1 MALAGLG
8 LLAGCAPLPWQA
20 VPPKVPR
27 IGVLLPYAER
37 SPASMEMLE
46 PFWEGLRERGYV
58 DGQNL
63 LVEYRY
69 SGGQQER
76 LLGLARELAQLPL
89 DLIVAEK
96 ADAVAAAKEATSTI
110 PIVMAIH
117 SDPLGTGAVASLDR
131 PGGNVTGLSAL
142 AAQLPAKRIEL
153 LQQASPGVSR
163 VAIFYDHTYRPGQHA
178 AEQAKTATDAFG
190 LELLDFDVRA
200 PADFDAAFEAA
211 RRAGVDGLLQM
222 ISDPLIQSQRGR
234 IVEFAAQN
242 RLASMHSDKAWV
254 IAGGLMAYG
263 ASYPAIY
270 RRSAYY
276 VDRILKGAKPA
287 DLPVEQPSTFEL
299 VVNLKTAQSLG
310 LAFPQDVLQQAT
322 EVIQ

>member
-1 MALAGLG
+1 
-8 LLAGCAPLPWQA
+8 
-20 VPPKVPR
+20 
-27 IGVLLPYAER
+27 
-37 SPASMEMLE
+37 MLE
-46 PFWEGLRERGYV
+46 PFWAGLRELGYV

-63 LVEYRY
+63 SLEYRY

-76 LLGLARELAQLPL
+76 LLDLARELARLPL

-153 LQQASPGVSR
+153 LRQTSPSVSR

-178 AEQAKTATDAFG
+178 AAQAKTASDAFG
-190 LELLDFDVRA
+190 LELLDFDVRT
-200 PADFDAAFEAA
+200 PADFDTAFEAA

-222 ISDPLIQSQRGR
+222 ISDPFIQSQRNR
-234 IVEFAAQN
+234 IVEFAAQH
-242 RLASMHSDKAWV
+242 RLASMHSDRAWV

-276 VDRILKGAKPA
+276 VDRILKGAQPA
-287 DLPVEQPSTFEL
+287 DLPVEQPTTFEL
-299 VVNLKTAQSLG
+299 VVNLRTARALG
-310 LAFPQDVLQQAT
+310 LTIPQHVLQQAT
-322 EVIQ
+322 EAVE